1 MKSGISNKLIN
12 GPISKKNFLKKKIY
26 WRNGIFSTQNKG

>member
-12 GPISKKNFLKKKIY
+12 GPISKKIFKKIY